1 MEPHDRERHDGGA
14 PAAVSPAVE
23 PANGSSALVAMVEGA
38 LDALAPL
45 VAHLVSDPSISAE
58 AAMHVVVMDPRAD
71 PRTDSFE
78 TAILVERSFGDPTRW
93 NADYGWYARAKAQ
106 VGYREQASLRTLLH
120 HHPERL
126 RDDDIRVEG
135 AVCDGG
141 WTVAASGAQAWYDH
155 AIATAAIALLSAAQ
169 VQADFATKEAT

>member
-1 MEPHDRERHDGGA
+1 MEHYHGHAR
-14 PAAVSPAVE
+14 AAVSPVA
-23 PANGSSALVAMVEGA
+23 ARADGSSALAAMVERS

-45 VAHLVSDPSISAE
+45 VAHLVADPAISAE

-120 HHPERL
+120 DHPERL

-155 AIATAAIALLSAAQ
+155 AIATAAIALLGAAQ
-169 VQADFATKEAT
+169 AQADAITKDAA

>member
-38 LDALAPL
+38 LEALAPL

-71 PRTDSFE
+71 PRTVSFE
-78 TAILVERSFGDPTRW
+78 TAILVERSFSDPTRW
-93 NADYGWYARAKAQ
+93 NADYAWYARAKAQ
-106 VGYREQASLRTLLH
+106 VSYREQASLRTLLRD
-120 HHPERL
+120 HPERL

-135 AVCDGG
+135 AVCDAG

-155 AIATAAIALLSAAQ
+155 AIATVEIALLDAAQ
-169 VQADFATKEAT
+169 AQAEAIAKDAA